1 MLKNKKCLI
10 SVIVIMILC
19 IIFPGCFDKGAK
31 LTKINFLYPDSF
43 YYEPLI
49 GKTLNNWGDVPQG
62 YNLEHDVDNKP
73 REVDLL
79 FTVENQSSVSCENSK
94 VSLEFWIYGTNR
106 IPSDDNLDY
115 DEFLERLHKD
125 SKWFKVWE
133 KEVIV
138 NNLKPHEKRDIKLKN
153 LGLNIRELID
163 EAPGENNLA
172 IKLKILGTLEKSKVE
187 KVIDFHISY

>member
-1 MLKNKKCLI
+1 MSIKKYFVLTMLFC
-10 SVIVIMILC
+10 S
-19 IIFPGCFDKGAK
+19 IFPGCFGNEVK
-31 LTKINFLYPDSF
+31 LTKIDFLYPDSF
-43 YYEPLI
+43 YYEPLR
-49 GKTLNNWGDVPQG
+49 GKILNNWGDVPQG
-62 YNLEHDVDNKP
+62 YKLEHYVDNKP

-79 FTVENQSSVSCENSK
+79 FTVDNQSPISYQNSK

-115 DEFLERLHKD
+115 DEFLERLQKD

-153 LGLNIRELID
+153 LGLNIRELIG
-163 EAPGENNLA
+163 EAPGENNIA

-187 KVIDFHISY
+187 KVVDFHISY